1 MAKAKDKA
9 REALSYISAI
19 QSILEKYPDL
29 EHLDTELAN
38 QANNGIEFL
47 INILKELG
55 QYDRMVQWLA
65 NYIVY
70 LVPALEVV
78 VKGILLA
85 NLKIACSVDPRIPRY
100 MRKRSK
106 DVPKIDADDVESR
119 GVLLKRHLH
128 SVTKEDTTILVF
140 LRLKK
145 KRFMTQKRRKNR

>member
-1 MAKAKDKA
+1 MAKKNDKA

-70 LVPALEVV
+70 LVPALE
-78 VKGILLA
+78 I
-85 NLKIACSVDPRIPRY
+85 
-100 MRKRSK
+100 
-106 DVPKIDADDVESR
+106 
-119 GVLLKRHLH
+119 
-128 SVTKEDTTILVF
+128 
-140 LRLKK
+140 
-145 KRFMTQKRRKNR
+145 RRTMG